1 MIELALS
8 WTVHCF
14 WTMGCLEHCGIVG
27 EILGGVKSKSSG
39 LRDGLL
45 FAPAHAA
52 QALTTRLPAECMS
65 EAIGEV

>member
-1 MIELALS
+1 M
-8 WTVHCF
+8 
-14 WTMGCLEHCGIVG
+14 G

-52 QALTTRLPAECMS
+52 QALTTRLPAECVS
-65 EAIGEV
+65 EAIGEE